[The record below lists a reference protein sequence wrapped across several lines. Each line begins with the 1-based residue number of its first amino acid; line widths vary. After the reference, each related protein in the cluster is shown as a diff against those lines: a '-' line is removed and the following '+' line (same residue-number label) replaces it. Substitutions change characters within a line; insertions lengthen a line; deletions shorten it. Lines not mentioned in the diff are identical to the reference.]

1 MPRVRRL
8 LPRPLFEEDQ
18 KGDFDKAL
26 VRTHLAN
33 ERTFLAWLRSALV
46 LVGVGLGAIALG
58 SDSGDFRSRSC
69 PPTGRL
75 PKIRYEDH

>member
-8 LPRPLFEEDQ
+8 LSRPLFEEEQ
-18 KGDFDKAL
+18 EGDFDKAL

-58 SDSGDFRSRSC
+58 RNSGDFRSRSC
-69 PPTGRL
+69 PPAKRL